1 LYQNGNSQFK
11 TKFGRPVCGQRVS
24 TGGSSESVHPP
35 DEGERYWK
43 SFDTDGIHVGD
54 FGRNNN
60 HFNVASPGQKRAVVI
75 DLPSQ
80 DHEMLQ
86 GK

>member
-1 LYQNGNSQFK
+1 MWVTS
-11 TKFGRPVCGQRVS
+11 
-24 TGGSSESVHPP
+24 
-35 DEGERYWK
+35 GETTII
-43 SFDTDGIHVGD
+43 SMSL
-54 FGRNNN
+54 
-60 HFNVASPGQKRAVVI
+60 SPGQKRAVVI